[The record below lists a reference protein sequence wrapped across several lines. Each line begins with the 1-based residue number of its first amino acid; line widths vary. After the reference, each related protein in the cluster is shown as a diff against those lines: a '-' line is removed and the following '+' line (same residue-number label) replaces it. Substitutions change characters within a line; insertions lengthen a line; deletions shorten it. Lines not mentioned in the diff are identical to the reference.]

1 MSDWLSIV
9 ARHHKEYV
17 QTVKGFGCDDYAED
31 LVQEMYIRLYKYVNP
46 ERIIK
51 DGQVNRGFIWFV
63 LKNMYLTLLN
73 EKKRANI
80 VRIGEGFEIES
91 NESDL
96 TNLLLMD
103 NFTIEIERELSEW
116 EKDSTMWYNSM
127 LFRLY
132 INSGLSY
139 RELSEK
145 TNIHYKSI
153 YDTVSKCKR
162 KLREKYEIEF
172 NTIDE
177 N

>member
-31 LVQEMYIRLYKYVNP
+31 LVQEMYIRLYKYVDP
-46 ERIIK
+46 TRIIK
-51 DGQVNRGFIWFV
+51 YDQVNRGFIWFV
-63 LKNMYLTLLN
+63 LKNMYITLLK
-73 EKKRANI
+73 EKKRANVI
-80 VRIGEGFEIES
+80 RLGEGFEIEQ
-91 NESDL
+91 EEIDL
-96 TNLLLMD
+96 VNLLLVD
-103 NFTIEIERELSEW
+103 NFTIEIEHELNEW
-116 EKDSTMWYNSM
+116 EKDSKLWYDSM

-132 INSGLSY
+132 INSGMSY
-139 RELSEK
+139 RKLEEL
-145 TNIHYKSI
+145 TLIHYKSI

-162 KLREKYEIEF
+162 KLKEKYEIEF